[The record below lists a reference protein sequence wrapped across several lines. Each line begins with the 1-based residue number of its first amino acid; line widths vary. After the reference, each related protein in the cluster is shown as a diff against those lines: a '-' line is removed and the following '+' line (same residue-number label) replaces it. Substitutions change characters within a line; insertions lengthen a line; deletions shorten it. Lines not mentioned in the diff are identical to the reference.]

1 MPQIGIAAL
10 GELVV
15 HLDHVVRAVG
25 FGDQIILRHFP
36 HGPGGG
42 VARDLLKIA
51 VHLDDRVVQ
60 VQKIPA
66 AVDRNGGTAL
76 VALQDVLDKGPDLL
90 AVGIFAEGDVRVFIQ
105 HQEKLVSKIGVKLR
119 PGVPAD
125 FLLGGFRGEGLAIGA
140 VVDHGV
146 VGIHDTDDS
155 RENRNVRA
163 GELLGIAVSVPALV
177 VGENHRRNGTKLVG
191 GHGDLVALF
200 RVGFQDHP
208 LRGRE
213 GAGLVEDFQGDPDFA
228 DVMKQAEHLQVGELG
243 IGQTDAPA
251 EGLAHLLGALDM
263 GLGVRVGL
271 LKRADKRADRL
282 GMKGL

>member
-25 FGDQIILRHFP
+25 FGDQVVLRHFS
-36 HGPGGG
+36 HGLGGG
-42 VARDLLKIA
+42 VARDLFKVA
-51 VHLDDRVVQ
+51 VHLDDHVVQ

-90 AVGIFAEGDVRVFIQ
+90 TVGIFAEGDVRVLIQ
-105 HQEKLVSKIGVKLR
+105 HQEKFIGKIGVKLR

-125 FLLGGFRGEGLAIGA
+125 FLLCRLRRKRLAVGA

-146 VGIHDTDDS
+146 IGIHDADDP
-155 RENRNVRA
+155 REHRNVRA
-163 GELLGIAVSVPALV
+163 GKLLGIAVSVPALV
-177 VGENHRRNGTKLVG
+177 VGENHRRNGTQLVG

-200 RVGFQDHP
+200 RVGLQHHP

-213 GAGLVEDFQGDPDFA
+213 CAGLVQDFQGDPDFA
-228 DVMKQAEHLQVGELG
+228 DVMQQAEHLQVGELG

-251 EGLAHLLGALDM
+251 ERLAHFLGALDM
-263 GLGVRVGL
+263 GLGVRVRL
-271 LKRADKRADRL
+271 LQRADKRADRL